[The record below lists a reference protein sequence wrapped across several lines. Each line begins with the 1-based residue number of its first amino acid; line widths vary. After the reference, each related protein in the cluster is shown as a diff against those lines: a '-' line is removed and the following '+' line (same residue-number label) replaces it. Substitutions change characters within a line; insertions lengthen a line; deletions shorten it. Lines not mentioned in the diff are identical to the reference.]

1 MKTRSKKSLLCANCS
16 SWISVGL
23 CHSCDHKSIKEI
35 FWQIKHLGFVFRMY
49 SNGVLNIN
57 KYHKKVING
66 LLLFKLSVNF
76 FVDSVADAKW
86 LFWHIL
92 WVYFLLSALSFFG
105 DFFTHHPKTVWC
117 DLFPISV
124 PIPISKQKNT
134 NRGAGYTY
142 PNKLLDIW
150 SNLSTSWS
158 NFAIK
163 SWHGFRLHAKH
174 EKVYSQSFTFSL
186 SQYYKLDFLPQT
198 LFRLLF
204 LPRTLLV

>member
-35 FWQIKHLGFVFRMY
+35 FWQIKHLGFIFRMY

-92 WVYFLLSALSFFG
+92 WVYSSSLRSLFSAIFLHITQRPFDVTYSLSAFPFQYQNK
-105 DFFTHHPKTVWC
+105 KTRIAVLVTRTQINC
-117 DLFPISV
+117 LTFDQIFQPVDPILQLNLDMDS
-124 PIPISKQKNT
+124 
-134 NRGAGYTY
+134 GYT
-142 PNKLLDIW
+142 PNMKRFIRKV
-150 SNLSTSWS
+150 S
-158 NFAIK
+158 
-163 SWHGFRLHAKH
+163 HFRCPNI
-174 EKVYSQSFTFSL
+174 TN
-186 SQYYKLDFLPQT
+186 
-198 LFRLLF
+198 
-204 LPRTLLV
+204 